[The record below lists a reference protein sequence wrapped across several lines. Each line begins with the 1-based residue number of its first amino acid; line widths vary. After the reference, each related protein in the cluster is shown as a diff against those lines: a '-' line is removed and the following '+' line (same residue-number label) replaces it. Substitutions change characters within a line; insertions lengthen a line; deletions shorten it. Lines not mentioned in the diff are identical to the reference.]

1 METHAEA
8 ASQAN
13 LAHQFHAL
21 HAHEGSALV
30 LPNVWDAVSARLMQ
44 QCGAKAIATTSGGVS
59 WAHGYADGGA
69 LPMAAHLATVREIVR
84 VVQLPLTVD
93 LENGYSDDPAIVA
106 ANVGEFI
113 AAGVV
118 GINIEDGA
126 AAPELLMAKIV
137 AIREKAAAMGLDLFV
152 NIRTDVYLRKLV
164 ENDKLAAETIR
175 RAEFYKRAG
184 ADGLFVP
191 GLADLNALRSIAEV
205 VGMPVNVMAVPGL
218 ANVQQ
223 LAAHG
228 ARRVSA
234 GTALMQAALG
244 TTVKLAKDMLDGGSV
259 EGMFAGSL
267 GYGEVNAL
275 FP

>member
-1 METHAEA
+1 MEHHAEA
-8 ASQAN
+8 ANQAN
-13 LAHQFHAL
+13 RAHQFHAL
-21 HAHEGSALV
+21 HAHEGTALV

-44 QCGAKAIATTSGGVS
+44 RCGAQAIATTSGGVS

-69 LPMAAHLATVREIVR
+69 LPIAAYLATVREIVR
-84 VVQLPLTVD
+84 VVQLPLSVD
-93 LENGYSDDPAIVA
+93 LEDGYSDDAAVVA
-106 ANVGEFI
+106 ANVAEFI
-113 AAGVV
+113 AAGAV

-137 AIREKAAAMGLDLFV
+137 AIREKSAAMGLDLFI
-152 NIRTDVYLRKLV
+152 NIRTDVYLRGLV
-164 ENDKLAAETIR
+164 EKDKLAAETIR

-191 GLADLNALRSIAEV
+191 GLADLEVLRSIAEV

-218 ANVQQ
+218 ASVQQ

-234 GTALMQAALG
+234 GTALMQAVLAS
-244 TTVKLAKDMLDGGSV
+244 TVKLANDMLVDGSV